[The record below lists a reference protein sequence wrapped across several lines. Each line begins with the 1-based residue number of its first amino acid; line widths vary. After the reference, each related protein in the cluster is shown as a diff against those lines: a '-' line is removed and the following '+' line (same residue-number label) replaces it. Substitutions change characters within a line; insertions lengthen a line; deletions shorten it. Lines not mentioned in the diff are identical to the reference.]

1 MNQVDPI
8 KYKEE
13 IHQMYKVLRARSQR
27 DYLFFKFAIHTGIKL
42 TDLLNMKVKY
52 LKTSEIGNIKTSWMI
67 DDEPTIKIK
76 LPSELRN
83 ELKLYIEDC
92 KLEDEELIFQST
104 STHQCLSRQQ
114 AYRIIN
120 RAAEQLG
127 MKHIGLTTLR
137 KTFAYHAYQAGI
149 SISIIQKYLGH
160 QTTQETI
167 KFIGI
172 QDKSIHQ
179 TVIALNL

>member
-1 MNQVDPI
+1 
-8 KYKEE
+8 
-13 IHQMYKVLRARSQR
+13 
-27 DYLFFKFAIHTGIKL
+27 
-42 TDLLNMKVKY
+42 
-52 LKTSEIGNIKTSWMI
+52 MI

-104 STHQCLSRQQ
+104 RTHQCLSRQQ

-137 KTFAYHAYQAGI
+137 KTFAYHAYQAAFQSQLFRNI
-149 SISIIQKYLGH
+149 WD
-160 QTTQETI
+160 I
-167 KFIGI
+167 K
-172 QDKSIHQ
+172 QLKK
-179 TVIALNL
+179 L

>member
-1 MNQVDPI
+1 
-8 KYKEE
+8 
-13 IHQMYKVLRARSQR
+13 
-27 DYLFFKFAIHTGIKL
+27 
-42 TDLLNMKVKY
+42 MKVKY

-104 STHQCLSRQQ
+104 RTHQCLSRQQ

-127 MKHIGLTTLR
+127 MKHI
-137 KTFAYHAYQAGI
+137 
-149 SISIIQKYLGH
+149 
-160 QTTQETI
+160 
-167 KFIGI
+167 
-172 QDKSIHQ
+172 D
-179 TVIALNL
+179 

>member
-1 MNQVDPI
+1 
-8 KYKEE
+8 
-13 IHQMYKVLRARSQR
+13 
-27 DYLFFKFAIHTGIKL
+27 
-42 TDLLNMKVKY
+42 MKVKY

-104 STHQCLSRQQ
+104 RTHQCLSRQQ

-137 KTFAYHAYQAGI
+137 KDVCLSCLSSRHFN
-149 SISIIQKYLGH
+149 
-160 QTTQETI
+160 
-167 KFIGI
+167 
-172 QDKSIHQ
+172 
-179 TVIALNL
+179 LNYSEIFGTSNNSRNYKIYWDSR